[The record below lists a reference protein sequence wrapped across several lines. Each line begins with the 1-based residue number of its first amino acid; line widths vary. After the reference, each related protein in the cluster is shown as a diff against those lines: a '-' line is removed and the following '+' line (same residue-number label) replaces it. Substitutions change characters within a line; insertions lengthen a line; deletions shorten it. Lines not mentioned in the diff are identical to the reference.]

1 MSVKFQKE
9 TIRNAPI
16 PGGVQTDIVKKVSET
31 ITGADAKTAGK
42 GKPGYL
48 AVRSADYYVCDGST
62 ERVTGIP

>member
-16 PGGVQTDIVKKVSET
+16 PGGVQADIVKKVSET
-31 ITGADAKTAGK
+31 ITKTDAKTTGK

-48 AVRSADYYVCDGST
+48 AVRSVD
-62 ERVTGIP
+62 